1 GQTTGRTTAR
11 RGTGTQPEPPPRDR
25 VEGIASMNRETH
37 IVGFQVGRETYGV
50 PITSL
55 HEIVRVP
62 EITAV
67 PDAPDYLEGVI
78 NLRGK
83 IVSVVDLRKRF
94 GQQSTG
100 LDRRSRILVVEHGGR
115 LVGMIVDS
123 ASEVLKIPESEIEA
137 APAMMQEGGLD
148 CVTGLGKYQGRL
160 IILLDIGKILAAREL
175 RRDKDKDKE
184 GTPGKPAEGASA
196 KTGTKAAVKA
206 ETGTRTG
213 AG

>member
-1 GQTTGRTTAR
+1 M
-11 RGTGTQPEPPPRDR
+11 
-25 VEGIASMNRETH
+25 SREIH
-37 IVGFQVGRETYGV
+37 IVGFRVGRETYGI
-50 PITSL
+50 PITAL

-94 GQQSTG
+94 GQPSAG
-100 LDRRSRILVVEHGGR
+100 LDRRSRILVVENRGR
-115 LVGMIVDS
+115 LAGMIVDS
-123 ASEVLKIPESEIEA
+123 ASEVLKIPETDIEA

-160 IILLDIGKILAAREL
+160 IILLEISKVLAPPDPASDATEAKLAEKTAASCCTRIGR
-175 RRDKDKDKE
+175 
-184 GTPGKPAEGASA
+184 GTTKSASA
-196 KTGTKAAVKA
+196 GK
-206 ETGTRTG
+206 
-213 AG
+213 

>member
-1 GQTTGRTTAR
+1 M
-11 RGTGTQPEPPPRDR
+11 
-25 VEGIASMNRETH
+25 SRETH
-37 IVGFQVGRETYGV
+37 IVGFRVGRETYGL

-94 GQQSTG
+94 GQPSTA
-100 LDRRSRILVVEHGGR
+100 LDRRSRILVVENRGR
-115 LVGMIVDS
+115 LAGMIVDS
-123 ASEVLKIPESEIEA
+123 ASEVLKIPEGDIEA

-148 CVTGLGKYQGRL
+148 CVTGLGKYKGRL
-160 IILLDIGKILAAREL
+160 IILLDINKVLATRGDATESPTGQL
-175 RRDKDKDKE
+175 LQKHHSSADTPAATG
-184 GTPGKPAEGASA
+184 GTPRSASA
-196 KTGTKAAVKA
+196 GK
-206 ETGTRTG
+206 
-213 AG
+213 